1 MNKELIKEYA
11 ARFKGD
17 EEYVMKTTQAVVE
30 LDNGV
35 LLGIEKP
42 RIETRFCFHDE
53 GPEYE
58 YYKDLM
64 DNKETMLKE
73 YFFKENLKELYKQ
86 IQRLQGGITDDYPRF
101 IGVYLNEEGTASL
114 SWRAYHM
121 ISDKGLILEGLAAHE
136 KDPNFKP
143 LINAEERKRVLEAL
157 QEVRAAFEKRLHTW
171 WKRYGADKL
180 ITWTFWANA

>member
-1 MNKELIKEYA
+1 MNKEPIKEYA
-11 ARFKGD
+11 MRNGN
-17 EEYVMKTTQAVVE
+17 EEYYMKHTSAVVE
-30 LDNGV
+30 LEDGV

-42 RIETRFCFHDE
+42 RRVALCFHDE
-53 GPEYE
+53 GPSYE
-58 YYKDLM
+58 LYEELRADEAK
-64 DNKETMLKE
+64 LKE
-73 YFFKENLKELYKQ
+73 FFIKENLKDLDKQ

-101 IGVYLNEEGTASL
+101 IGVHLNEEGTASL
-114 SWRAYHM
+114 SWRAYDT

-157 QEVRAAFEKRLHTW
+157 QEVRASFEKRLNTW

-180 ITWTFWANA
+180 QIHLYWANA